1 MNRVQQIEP
10 ITQIQRAPSEV
21 LAMLANGP
29 VILAQRSKP
38 AAVLVSV
45 EEWDRVADE
54 LQRYREIAAAKRIA
68 ERNDAAGTWTPGE
81 DMRRIMAERGVNVG
95 N

>member
-54 LQRYREIAAAKRIA
+54 LNRYREIAAAKRIA
-68 ERNDAAGTWTPGE
+68 ERTDAAGAWTPGE
-81 DMRRIMAERGVNVG
+81 EMRRIMAERGVNVG
-95 N
+95 D